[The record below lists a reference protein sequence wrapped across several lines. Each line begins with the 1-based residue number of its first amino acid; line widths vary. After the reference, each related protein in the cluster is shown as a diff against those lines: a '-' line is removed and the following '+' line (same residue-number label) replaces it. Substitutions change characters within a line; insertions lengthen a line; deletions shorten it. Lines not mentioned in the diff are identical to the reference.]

1 MRFRLGIFLL
11 GVAIV
16 ESGAHARGPNAGSG
30 QAATTITVDY
40 PRNGSIFPPEF
51 PAPTFEWRDPVPEA
65 TSWRVEVRFA
75 DGSKRLSARSQG
87 ERLRLGEIDP
97 RCVSETNKPPE
108 LTPEQSVGHTWK
120 PDAET
125 WSAIKQHSVQH
136 PATVLITGFKRDGAS
151 KPISLGKVVIQTS
164 SEPVG
169 APVFYR
175 DVPLM
180 PSELQKGVIK
190 PLAARAVP
198 LIAWRLRDLGE
209 SSSRVLLE
217 GMHTCANCHSF
228 SADGKTLGMDID
240 GPAND
245 KGLYALATIQPH
257 MSIRNADMITWRSP
271 QDRQVS
277 PDRVGFMSQVS
288 PDGRYVVTRLSGPG
302 ESLQSGYYVSNFKDY
317 RFLQVF
323 YPTRGILSWYDR
335 ATGRVQP
342 LPGAD
347 DPKYVQ
353 ADAFWSPDGK
363 TIVFARA
370 EARDAYPAGKKIAEY
385 TNSPDEVQIQYDL
398 YRIPFNG
405 GNGGTPVPIAGA
417 SANGMSNNFPKVS
430 PDGRWIVFI
439 QCRNGQLMRPD
450 SKLYIVPFE
459 GGQARLM
466 NCNTP
471 LMNSWH
477 SFSPNGRWMVFSS
490 KSRSPYTQMF
500 LTHIDE
506 NGNDSPAIL
515 IENSTAANRA
525 VNIPEF
531 VNVQPD
537 GLLKID
543 VPAGDYYRQ
552 FDIASDLAKKGEYE
566 ASISEWRKAIEL
578 NPSDARAYV
587 GMGVALAS
595 TGDAKAGMALYRK
608 AMEIDPESPDA
619 YSQLGIA
626 LARQGSYD
634 DAIPYLSKAIEL
646 NPQDALTP
654 GNLCGALAL
663 SKGRIKEAIEYC
675 QQAVTALPED
685 AQSRANLAI
694 ALSNAGRADEAIAQL
709 EKASELSPGDAAIHR
724 NLAVGLAQRGRLDDA
739 IQHLEKA
746 MKLAPGFTDG
756 YFYLGAMYSNR
767 GRLAEALAQWRR
779 LVELQPDHTLALNS
793 LARALATA
801 PDASLRNGAEAVG
814 FAERAARLSGGREP
828 VLLDTLAAA
837 YAEAGRFPDAVQT
850 ERRALEVASQGPTPQ
865 IAAELKARLSLYE
878 AGKAFHER

>member
-1 MRFRLGIFLL
+1 MFSAAILQSNVSANGLGSRPAQ
-11 GVAIV
+11 GAAAIV
-16 ESGAHARGPNAGSG
+16 
-30 QAATTITVDY
+30 VDY
-40 PRNGSIFPPEF
+40 PKNASIFPPEF
-51 PAPTFEWRDPVPEA
+51 PAPTFEWRDPIAAA
-65 TSWRVEVRFA
+65 TYWRIEVKFA
-75 DGSKRLSARSQG
+75 DGAKALSFRAEG
-87 ERLRLGEIDP
+87 ERMRIGEIDA
-97 RCVSETNKPPE
+97 RCVSDTNKPPE
-108 LTPEQSVGHTWK
+108 LTPEQAVGHTWK
-120 PDAET
+120 PDAEM
-125 WSAIKQHSVQH
+125 WSAIKHHSLIR
-136 PATVLITGFKRDGAS
+136 PATITIAGFAQAS
-151 KPISLGKVVIQTS
+151 GNKPVSVGKVLIQTS
-164 SEPVG
+164 KDPVG

-190 PLAARAVP
+190 PLAARSVP
-198 LIAWRLRDLGE
+198 LIAWRLRNLGE
-209 SSSRVLLE
+209 TSSRVLLE

-245 KGLYALATIQPH
+245 KGLYALASIQPQ
-257 MSIRNADMITWRSP
+257 MSIRNQDMITWRSP

-323 YPTRGILSWYDR
+323 YPTRGILNWYDR
-335 ATGRVQP
+335 TTGRAQP

-347 DPKYVQ
+347 DPKFVQ

-363 TIVFARA
+363 DIVFARA

-385 TNSPDEVQIQYDL
+385 SNSPDEVQIQYDL

-405 GNGGTPVPIAGA
+405 GKGGAPEPIAGA

-430 PDGRWIVFI
+430 PDGRWIVFV

-450 SKLYIVPFE
+450 SKLYIVPYA
-459 GGQARLM
+459 GGKSRLM

-471 LMNSWH
+471 IMNSWH

-500 LTHIDE
+500 LTHIDA

-515 IENSTAANRA
+515 VENSTAANRA

-531 VNVQPD
+531 VNVPQD

-566 ASISEWRKAIEL
+566 ASISEWRKAAEL
-578 NPSDARAYV
+578 NPTDARSYV

-595 TGDAKAGMALYRK
+595 TGDPKAGMALYRK
-608 AMEIDPESPDA
+608 GIEVDPGSPDA

-626 LARQGSYD
+626 LARQANYEEAISYL
-634 DAIPYLSKAIEL
+634 AKAIEL
-646 NPQDALTP
+646 NPQDAITP

-663 SKGRIKEAIEYC
+663 SSGRTKDAIEYC
-675 QQAVTALPED
+675 QQAATVLPD
-685 AQSRANLAI
+685 DPQIYANLAV
-694 ALSNAGRADEAIAQL
+694 ALSNAGRGDEAIAQL
-709 EKASELSPGDAAIHR
+709 EKASELLPGDATIHR

-739 IQHLEKA
+739 IQHLEKSL
-746 MKLAPGFTDG
+746 KLAPGFADG
-756 YFYLGAMYSNR
+756 YFYLGAMYSSR
-767 GRLAEALAQWRR
+767 GRLADALAQWRR
-779 LVELQPDHTLALNS
+779 LVEMQPNHTLALNS
-793 LARALATA
+793 LARGLATA
-801 PDASLRNGAEAVG
+801 GDASLRNGVEAVG
-814 FAERAARLSGGREP
+814 FAERAARLSGGREA

-850 ERRALEVASQGPTPQ
+850 ERRALAVAAQGPNAQ
-865 IAAELKARLSLYE
+865 ISAELKARLSLYE
-878 AGKAFHER
+878 SGKAFHER

>member
-1 MRFRLGIFLL
+1 MGLN
-11 GVAIV
+11 A
-16 ESGAHARGPNAGSG
+16 SGG
-30 QAATTITVDY
+30 QTAATIPVDY
-40 PRNGSIFPPEF
+40 PKNGSIFPPEF
-51 PAPTFEWRDPVPEA
+51 PAPVFEWRDPDPGA
-65 TSWRVEVRFA
+65 TSWRIEVRFA
-75 DGSKRLSARSQG
+75 DGTKSLSARSQG
-87 ERLRLGEIDP
+87 ERMRIGEIDP
-97 RCVSETNKPPE
+97 RCVSENNKPPE
-108 LTPEQSVGHTWK
+108 LTPEQAAGHTWT
-120 PDAET
+120 PDAAMWAE
-125 WSAIKQHSVQH
+125 IKKHSVRR
-136 PATVLITGFKRDGAS
+136 PATVTIAGFRENGAK
-151 KPISLGKVVIQTS
+151 KPVSLGQVVIQTS
-164 SEPVG
+164 SDPVG

-198 LIAWRLRDLGE
+198 LIAWRLRNLGE
-209 SSSRVLLE
+209 TSSRVLLE

-245 KGLYALATIQPH
+245 KGLYALASVQPH
-257 MSIRNADMITWRSP
+257 MSIRNEDMITWRAP

-302 ESLQSGYYVSNFKDY
+302 ERLQSGYYVSNFKDY

-323 YPTRGILSWYDR
+323 YPTRGILNWYDR
-335 ATGRVQP
+335 TTGRAQP

-398 YRIPFNG
+398 YRILFNG
-405 GNGGTPVPIAGA
+405 GKGGTPEPIAGA

-506 NGNDSPAIL
+506 DGNDSPAIL
-515 IENSTAANRA
+515 VENSTAANRA
-525 VNIPEF
+525 VNLPEF
-531 VNVQPD
+531 VNVPQD

-543 VPAGDYYRQ
+543 VPAGDYYRE
-552 FDIASDLAKKGEYE
+552 FNLATDLAKKGDFE
-566 ASISEWRKAIEL
+566 ASIVAWRKAMDL
-578 NPSDARAYV
+578 NPSDARPYV
-587 GMGVALAS
+587 GLGVALAS
-595 TGDAKAGMALYRK
+595 TGDTKAGMALYRK
-608 AMEIDPESPDA
+608 GIEIDPESPDA

-626 LARQGSYD
+626 LARQGDYEE
-634 DAIPYLSKAIEL
+634 AIPYLSKAIEL
-646 NPQDALTP
+646 NPQDAVTP

-663 SKGRIKEAIEYC
+663 SKGRTNDAIEYC
-675 QQAVTALPED
+675 QQAVTVLPED
-685 AQSRANLAI
+685 AQSHANLAI
-694 ALSNAGRADEAIAQL
+694 AFSNAGRGDEAIAQL
-709 EKASELSPGDAAIHR
+709 EKASELSPEDAAIHR
-724 NLAVGLAQRGRLDDA
+724 NLAIGLAQKGRLDAA

-756 YFYLGAMYSNR
+756 YFYLGAMYANR
-767 GRLAEALAQWRR
+767 GRLAEALVQWRR
-779 LVELQPDHTLALNS
+779 LLELQPNNALALNS
-793 LARALATA
+793 MARVLATA
-801 PDASLRNGAEAVG
+801 GDASLRNGAEAVTL
-814 FAERAARLSGGREP
+814 AERAARLSGGREP

-837 YAEAGRFPDAVQT
+837 YAEAGRFPEAVQT
-850 ERRALEVASQGPTPQ
+850 ERRALDLAAQGQSPQ
-865 IAAELKARLSLYE
+865 IAQELRSRLSLYE